1 MSACVV
7 SCGVCGV
14 CAPELGL
21 PSAILRTRFQS
32 SPLNVRPL
40 FRISISV
47 ATQVPN
53 RRSSPDLPFFVFFA
67 AGSLSADD
75 DESSLDEEE
84 EVDDQVEPHLK
95 MLRMAEAADEADD
108 TIEEE
113 EDDEVSPLPPSSAC
127 VVGPW

>member
-1 MSACVV
+1 
-7 SCGVCGV
+7 
-14 CAPELGL
+14 
-21 PSAILRTRFQS
+21 LRTRFQS

-53 RRSSPDLPFFVFFA
+53 LRSSPALPFFFVFFA

-75 DESSLDEEE
+75 ESSLDEEA
-84 EVDDQVEPHLK
+84 EVVDQVEPHLK

-108 TIEEE
+108 TMEE
-113 EDDEVSPLPPSSAC
+113 EDGEVSTLPPSSAC